1 MSPVVEF
8 CSVNKCFGSKLLV
21 DNVSFKL
28 NPREITT
35 LIGQNGA
42 GKTTIAKMILGL
54 EKSTQ
59 GQIKVKDNL
68 KIGYAPQKLDFNFN
82 MPLNAGSL
90 IDILAPGRIGKEVSE
105 LINFA
110 DFDNI
115 RKVDISELSGGQL
128 QKLVLAGTLMNQP
141 DLVILDEPTQ
151 YLDVTSQQEFYKL
164 LKQIKETTGLTVFLI
179 SHDLFTVMKN
189 SDQVIC
195 INGHVC
201 CIGKPNEASNNLD
214 FKNALSEIGF
224 YVHSHDHVHN
234 H

>member
-1 MSPVVEF
+1 
-8 CSVNKCFGSKLLV
+8 
-21 DNVSFKL
+21 
-28 NPREITT
+28 
-35 LIGQNGA
+35 
-42 GKTTIAKMILGL
+42 
-54 EKSTQ
+54 
-59 GQIKVKDNL
+59 
-68 KIGYAPQKLDFNFN
+68 

-128 QKLVLAGTLMNQP
+128 QKLVLAGTLINQP

-164 LKQIKETTGLTVFLI
+164 LKQIKETTDLTVFLI